1 MERRRQ
7 ARARTLKSARI
18 LFNQHHSVIDCTV
31 RNLSPE
37 GACLNVA
44 SGAGPHVAICVATF
58 RRPGYLDAL
67 LASGY
72 VKSPPAPSQKRR
84 SAAPTD
90 EKIRRL
96 LRRLHLSSSDADL
109 LLGILRQILWKSRS
123 ANHPA
128 L

>member
-1 MERRRQ
+1 MNLGQAVAVCLYELARDPYAAPPPAKRIAASAAELERI
-7 ARARTLKSARI
+7 TSA
-18 LFNQHHSVIDCTV
+18 L
-31 RNLSPE
+31 
-37 GACLNVA
+37 
-44 SGAGPHVAICVATF
+44 
-58 RRPGYLDAL
+58 LDAL

-84 SAAPTD
+84 AAAPTD

-96 LRRLHLSSSDADL
+96 VRRLHLSSSDADL